1 MNLLLLTVTYYPEK
15 KSASFMLKTLAEE
28 LVALNNEVTVITFS
42 SSIEVSHLVE
52 IINGVKLIRIRVS
65 NPGFSRV
72 RRALI
77 ELTYSWRI
85 KNLLKN
91 FKDLEFDGVIYYS
104 PTIFFGKAISY
115 IKSRWNIPSYLIV
128 RDLFP
133 DWLVKIGQMN
143 KGFVY
148 LFFKHYERLSFKNAS
163 FIGMESKEDITYGLT
178 LRDNKNIPVHHL
190 YNWYSPSST
199 KYNQSLIQV
208 IDRKKINIIYGGALG
223 VAQDLSGFLEAIE
236 LQNRTDIRIIIIG
249 DGEKRLEVEGI
260 INRSNMD
267 IILFPM
273 LERDEYLY
281 LVEQCDLGLVVLDK
295 NLISN
300 NYPAKSFDYMYFS
313 KPILAYM
320 NSENEFGNM
329 IEVLNFGYFVKA
341 DLDGSLGSELSF
353 TLNNNNFEE
362 KGNKAKEVL
371 LEQFSAHKAASQ
383 ILKSLDN

>member
-65 NPGFSRV
+65 NPGFSRAH
-72 RRALI
+72 RALI

-208 IDRKKINIIYGGALG
+208 IDRKKL
-223 VAQDLSGFLEAIE
+223 
-236 LQNRTDIRIIIIG
+236 
-249 DGEKRLEVEGI
+249 
-260 INRSNMD
+260 
-267 IILFPM
+267 ILFM
-273 LERDEYLY
+273 EGLWVWLKTY
-281 LVEQCDLGLVVLDK
+281 LVSWKL
-295 NLISN
+295 
-300 NYPAKSFDYMYFS
+300 
-313 KPILAYM
+313 
-320 NSENEFGNM
+320 
-329 IEVLNFGYFVKA
+329 
-341 DLDGSLGSELSF
+341 
-353 TLNNNNFEE
+353 
-362 KGNKAKEVL
+362 
-371 LEQFSAHKAASQ
+371 
-383 ILKSLDN
+383 